1 MRDVNLK
8 GIFVFVFGNLL
19 FSLTMLFIVVDET
32 FPEILLAL
40 FNLVL
45 EWQVRED
52 FICLFWWENLA
63 ENGRFLSMT
72 TFFYI

>member
-1 MRDVNLK
+1 LRDVNLK

-45 EWQVRED
+45 E
-52 FICLFWWENLA
+52 
-63 ENGRFLSMT
+63 
-72 TFFYI
+72 